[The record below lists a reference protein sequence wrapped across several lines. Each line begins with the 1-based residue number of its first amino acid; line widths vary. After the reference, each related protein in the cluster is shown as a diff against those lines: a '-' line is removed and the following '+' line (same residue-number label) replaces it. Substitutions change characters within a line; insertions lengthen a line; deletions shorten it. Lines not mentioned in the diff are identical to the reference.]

1 MYTSSPS
8 RRPNPSNVSLSRAG
22 HLDASASQWDR
33 QNSRNPNID
42 TNSGETPREIIV
54 GVDYGTTFTSIS
66 YHILSDEDDH
76 TRVFPHEVGVISEW
90 PHDGFDGSKM
100 HIPTETWYSSV
111 PKIRGRPVG
120 QFELSNS
127 DSESTSSDDED
138 LRASRSSSSD
148 PGQGGDDLAR
158 LFWGYEVPYKK
169 YVELAP
175 RSEHRRIEHV
185 KSMLLRAEYAHDDQ
199 REIRPRIDRLI
210 AEKIIRKFGTTDV
223 PESQDAQDLITDFL
237 VPVLRHTRHQLIKH
251 EGLTDQCSISF
262 VLTVPLI
269 WDATSLR
276 ILQTAMEA
284 AIRETKFGTLRHGS
298 VDNLFIISEPEAAAT
313 YLLGTS
319 DDMLAGETFT
329 VLDCGGGTVDGTTYM
344 VTNSY
349 PLSLGAEVGHPG
361 GDNCGASYLNKN
373 YANLLLERLAEET
386 YLEDNGRT
394 LEAIVQGTI
403 FTFENFVK
411 RSIDVTKN
419 LSGRVKIDGLRGDRQ
434 RGLVGAA
441 AKGFEDNVLI
451 LSPADYAAIFLPLLK
466 RVAKVLEGQLEGAM
480 MKGQQVKRVY
490 LIGGFGAA
498 PSLRSYLKNFL
509 VQYAKKVNL
518 SYPIQLILSN
528 KKTCVTAVSSGSV
541 LRGANL
547 DGGPEREAYSSYG
560 FLRNELYDPE
570 QFMGHRNAETFID
583 PCDGEQYV
591 KVIHYFIHHGA
602 VLPPMHTYRPLKS
615 VHAFPIDSERLLCD
629 EYLYV
634 NDKPTASSYPLDHE
648 YNNGARIVGK
658 LVSDMTFLRDDRL
671 IRRRAP
677 RLDADGMKQGM
688 AHYVVTFDLVAII
701 ECRNLRYEA
710 RYPAN
715 NSGKVQKTDQVC
727 IAAAFK
733 PGTG

>member
-8 RRPNPSNVSLSRAG
+8 RRPNPSNVSLSRAD

-319 DDMLAGETFT
+319 DDML
-329 VLDCGGGTVDGTTYM
+329 VCSKKDC
-344 VTNSY
+344 S
-349 PLSLGAEVGHPG
+349 
-361 GDNCGASYLNKN
+361 AS
-373 YANLLLERLAEET
+373 
-386 YLEDNGRT
+386 
-394 LEAIVQGTI
+394 
-403 FTFENFVK
+403 F
-411 RSIDVTKN
+411 
-419 LSGRVKIDGLRGDRQ
+419 GL
-434 RGLVGAA
+434 
-441 AKGFEDNVLI
+441 
-451 LSPADYAAIFLPLLK
+451 
-466 RVAKVLEGQLEGAM
+466 
-480 MKGQQVKRVY
+480 
-490 LIGGFGAA
+490 
-498 PSLRSYLKNFL
+498 
-509 VQYAKKVNL
+509 
-518 SYPIQLILSN
+518 
-528 KKTCVTAVSSGSV
+528 
-541 LRGANL
+541 
-547 DGGPEREAYSSYG
+547 
-560 FLRNELYDPE
+560 
-570 QFMGHRNAETFID
+570 
-583 PCDGEQYV
+583 
-591 KVIHYFIHHGA
+591 
-602 VLPPMHTYRPLKS
+602 
-615 VHAFPIDSERLLCD
+615 
-629 EYLYV
+629 
-634 NDKPTASSYPLDHE
+634 
-648 YNNGARIVGK
+648 
-658 LVSDMTFLRDDRL
+658 
-671 IRRRAP
+671 P
-677 RLDADGMKQGM
+677 R
-688 AHYVVTFDLVAII
+688 F
-701 ECRNLRYEA
+701 
-710 RYPAN
+710 
-715 NSGKVQKTDQVC
+715 S
-727 IAAAFK
+727 
-733 PGTG
+733 